1 MSWFTKI
8 EVTKRAAARNVKL
21 NCLRINGLIGKMTVA
36 VVCCVAGFSIGT
48 PARAQQIHDGQS
60 LLTAMHD
67 RYKDSWYDS
76 VLFKEKAIT
85 LKPDGTSSTE
95 VWDEVAVLP
104 GKLRIDRGAH
114 REGNGIVLA
123 DGTLTRFKDGKP
135 NGPSPFV
142 HMLLVL
148 GFDVYK
154 QPAETTIAQV
164 KAEGIDLSQIHEESW
179 DGQDVYVVGAAKGD
193 LKAKQFW
200 VEKKRLL
207 FVRLLEPDGQDAAK
221 MHDTRFRGYKALA
234 GGWISERVEFYVD
247 GKDSFNEDYFDVK
260 GNVKVDPAIFDP
272 AKYAETSAYPK
283 TQK

>member
-1 MSWFTKI
+1 MLTTSLFAKSTPAK
-8 EVTKRAAARNVKL
+8 NVKL
-21 NCLRINGLIGKMTVA
+21 NGLIRKMA
-36 VVCCVAGFSIGT
+36 MAWVCCAACLPVGA

-67 RYKDSWYDS
+67 RYKDSWYDT
-76 VLFKEKAIT
+76 VVFKENAIT

-114 REGNGIVLA
+114 SEGNGFLLA
-123 DGTLTRFKDGKP
+123 DGMLTRFQKGKQ
-135 NGPSPFV
+135 NGPNPFV

-164 KAEGIDLSQIHEESW
+164 KDRGIDMAQIHEETW

-207 FVRLLEPDGQDAAK
+207 FVRLIEPDQQDATK
-221 MHDTRFRGYKALA
+221 MQDTRFRGYKAL
-234 GGWISERVEFYVD
+234 GRGWISERVEFYVD
-247 GKDSFNEDYFDVK
+247 GKDTFNEDYFAVK
-260 GNVKVDPAIFDP
+260 GSVKVDPAIFDP
-272 AKYAETSAYPK
+272 AKYSETSVSSLYGK
-283 TQK
+283 VQR

>member
-1 MSWFTKI
+1 MLTMPLFAKSPALKS
-8 EVTKRAAARNVKL
+8 VKL
-21 NCLRINGLIGKMTVA
+21 NGVLVKAVIALLCIAGCLP
-36 VVCCVAGFSIGT
+36 VVVPT
-48 PARAQQIHDGQS
+48 MAQQIHDGQS
-60 LLTAMHD
+60 LLAAMHD
-67 RYKDSWYDS
+67 RYKDSWYDT
-76 VLFKEKAIT
+76 VVFKENAIT

-164 KAEGIDLSQIHEESW
+164 KAHGIDLSQIHEESW

-207 FVRLLEPDGQDAAK
+207 FVRLIEPDEQDAAK
-221 MHDTRFRGYKALA
+221 IHDTRFRGYKPLA

-247 GKDSFNEDYFDVK
+247 GKNSFNEDYFDVK

-272 AKYAETSAYPK
+272 AKYAETRVYGK
-283 TQK
+283 TEK